1 MYLSLLF
8 KDKECKIIVKFNISN
23 SSRTKLEIQKLQVS
37 LAVKKAIEIK
47 SIYNHLGVLITYL
60 KGLLKFGDLI
70 KDIRHLL

>member
-23 SSRTKLEIQKLQVS
+23 SSRTKLEIQKLQVN
-37 LAVKKAIEIK
+37 LAVKEAIEIK
-47 SIYNHLGVLITYL
+47 SIHNYLGVLITYL
-60 KGLLKFGDLI
+60 KGLLKFGDLV

>member
-23 SSRTKLEIQKLQVS
+23 SSRTKLEIQKLQVN

-47 SIYNHLGVLITYL
+47 SIHNYLGVLITYL
-60 KGLLKFGDLI
+60 KGLLKFSDLV
-70 KDIRHLL
+70 KDIRYLL